1 MLMPNPNFFATPT
14 RTPLN
19 QPSLPL
25 HRLLPIRLHHPWP
38 ARAWAVGLISAAIAV
53 PVLAGAGATASSNP
67 TVVPK
72 GWLGT
77 WRDAA
82 GGTAAIRVGDGVLRV
97 WGADAHSYYRSSC
110 ALSAQNPGVAECAGE
125 GYNHVQGFEFVYRSR
140 MQLQGGVIE
149 EQWSALAGGN
159 TVEGRSRFTLSALP
173 KAGER

>member
-1 MLMPNPNFFATPT
+1 MA
-14 RTPLN
+14 
-19 QPSLPL
+19 Q
-25 HRLLPIRLHHPWP
+25 
-38 ARAWAVGLISAAIAV
+38 
-53 PVLAGAGATASSNP
+53 
-67 TVVPK
+67 

-82 GGTAAIRVGDGVLRV
+82 GGTAAIRVGDEVLRV
-97 WGADAHSYYRSSC
+97 WGADAHSYCRSTC

-125 GYNHVQGFEFVYRSR
+125 GYNHVQGFEFAYRSR

-149 EQWSALAGGN
+149 EQWTALAGGS